1 MGQKRK
7 RQATVPDKAETATST
22 AQSKSKKPKR
32 KKAPEQEG
40 GNVPR
45 KFRMLMAHKDL
56 SRKTKEIEREQ
67 NAWKR
72 AAMQNDA
79 AEAAASKKLVM
90 EPGEKLSDFSRRVD
104 SVMPIKHS
112 KSTENKGP
120 KDIIDFAEKRRRKQ
134 SERQRKQNEEHLNML
149 RKKDEARTNST
160 DKAFDDYEFAT
171 INKEA
176 QMGKG
181 RKRAASPDPWAVLL
195 RPERQYKF
203 NDTVEAPP
211 TLTKKGKLVQGPPR
225 V

>member
-7 RQATVPDKAETATST
+7 RAAGPPTRTDAPSATVQT
-22 AQSKSKKPKR
+22 KSKKPKR
-32 KKAPEQEG
+32 KSAEQEG

-56 SRKTKEIEREQ
+56 SQKTKEIEREQ

-72 AAMQNDA
+72 TAQQSEATE
-79 AEAAASKKLVM
+79 AEATKKLVP
-90 EPGEKLSDFSRRVD
+90 EPGEKLSDFNRRVD
-104 SVMPIKHS
+104 SIMPIKHS
-112 KSTENKGP
+112 KSSETKGP
-120 KDIIDFAEKRRRKQ
+120 ADIIDFAEKRRRKQ
-134 SERQRKQNEEHLNML
+134 SERQKKQNEEHLNRL
-149 RKKDEARTNST
+149 RKKDEARQDDT

-171 INKEA
+171 FNKEA
-176 QMGKG
+176 QTGKG

-211 TLTKKGKLVQGPPR
+211 ILTKKGKLVKGAPR